1 METKPAALVVA
12 PEAPYPAMGG
22 GALRSAALIEYLA
35 RRYELDV
42 VVFRQPGDPD
52 PTHTRLRELSRRIG
66 VIALP
71 RHSRRPLARAVRNLR
86 RAWKGVPPLV
96 DRFAGF
102 EAELVRLLGGRRY
115 EVAVVEHFW
124 CAPYVAAL
132 TGRAERTVL
141 NLHNIESALHGSYA
155 ETGPWPV
162 SVIHHRFQQAC
173 RDLERRWLP
182 RYSLVLVTSE
192 QDAVRVREISPA
204 ARLRVYPNT
213 IPLRPAPP
221 RQEAD
226 LIAFSGNMEYQPNL
240 DAVRFFHQRIWPR
253 LRARWPRLRWTL
265 IGRNPQA
272 VTRYVAGALRV
283 ELRGPVTDAVAE
295 LAAAKVAVVPL
306 LAGSG
311 TRVKILE
318 AWAAATPVVSTSI
331 GCEGLPVTPGRH
343 LLVADEP
350 AEFAEAVSALLAS
363 ERLRRQIGRAGR
375 ELYEREFTWEA
386 GWRRLADSGL

>member
-1 METKPAALVVA
+1 M
-12 PEAPYPAMGG
+12 
-22 GALRSAALIEYLA
+22 IEYLA
-35 RRYELDV
+35 PRYELDV

-132 TGRAERTVL
+132 TGRAGRTVL

-182 RYSLVLVTSE
+182 RYSLVPHFE
-192 QDAVRVREISPA
+192 WIS
-204 ARLRVYPNT
+204 T
-213 IPLRPAPP
+213 TGMS
-221 RQEAD
+221 
-226 LIAFSGNMEYQPNL
+226 SG
-240 DAVRFFHQRIWPR
+240 
-253 LRARWPRLRWTL
+253 
-265 IGRNPQA
+265 
-272 VTRYVAGALRV
+272 
-283 ELRGPVTDAVAE
+283 
-295 LAAAKVAVVPL
+295 
-306 LAGSG
+306 
-311 TRVKILE
+311 
-318 AWAAATPVVSTSI
+318 
-331 GCEGLPVTPGRH
+331 PG
-343 LLVADEP
+343 
-350 AEFAEAVSALLAS
+350 
-363 ERLRRQIGRAGR
+363 
-375 ELYEREFTWEA
+375 
-386 GWRRLADSGL
+386 

>member
-1 METKPAALVVA
+1 LETKPAALVVA

-42 VVFRQPGDPD
+42 VVFRQAGEPD
-52 PTHTRLRELSRRIG
+52 PTQTRLGRLARRVE

-71 RHSRRPLARAVRNLR
+71 RHSRRPVARLVRNLR

-102 EAELVRLLGGRRY
+102 EAALERLLGGRRY
-115 EVAVVEHFW
+115 EVAVV
-124 CAPYVAAL
+124 
-132 TGRAERTVL
+132 ERTVL

>member
-1 METKPAALVVA
+1 
-12 PEAPYPAMGG
+12 
-22 GALRSAALIEYLA
+22 
-35 RRYELDV
+35 
-42 VVFRQPGDPD
+42 
-52 PTHTRLRELSRRIG
+52 
-66 VIALP
+66 
-71 RHSRRPLARAVRNLR
+71 
-86 RAWKGVPPLV
+86 
-96 DRFAGF
+96 
-102 EAELVRLLGGRRY
+102 
-115 EVAVVEHFW
+115 
-124 CAPYVAAL
+124 
-132 TGRAERTVL
+132 
-141 NLHNIESALHGSYA
+141 
-155 ETGPWPV
+155 
-162 SVIHHRFQQAC
+162 
-173 RDLERRWLP
+173 
-182 RYSLVLVTSE
+182 
-192 QDAVRVREISPA
+192 
-204 ARLRVYPNT
+204 
-213 IPLRPAPP
+213 
-221 RQEAD
+221 
-226 LIAFSGNMEYQPNL
+226 
-240 DAVRFFHQRIWPR
+240 